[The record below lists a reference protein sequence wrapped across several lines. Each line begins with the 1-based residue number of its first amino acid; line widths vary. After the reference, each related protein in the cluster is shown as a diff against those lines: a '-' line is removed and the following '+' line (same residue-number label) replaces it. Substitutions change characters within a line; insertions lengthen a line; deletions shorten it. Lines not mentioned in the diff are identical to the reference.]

1 MGDKSIQQRLA
12 AVLAADVV
20 GYTRLMEQD
29 TEGTVAAWQSVRDSM
44 INPTVN
50 DHSGRIVKLTGDGF
64 LAEFP
69 TVHEAVNCGI
79 AMQEGFADCSLE
91 FRIGIN
97 LGDIIDDG
105 QDIYGEGVNVAA
117 RLEGL
122 AEPNGICI
130 SGSVYEQVRN
140 RIDAVYEDRGEQEVK
155 NVSAAVRVYAIRLG
169 DLAADLS
176 SVEQE
181 IANKPSIAVL
191 PFDNLSGD
199 PNQDF
204 IGDGLTEDIITGLSR
219 IRQFFVIARSSTFQY
234 KGTSPDLR
242 RVAKDLG
249 VRYVVEG
256 SVRQA
261 RDRVR
266 ITAQLIDGFTGNHLW
281 AERYDREFDDLFA
294 VQDEITLTI
303 VAQLEP
309 ELQRAEYDRIKAEP
323 PENLDAWELYHSGM
337 LHIFRRTKED
347 ILEGRELFEKAIE
360 RDPNFAGAYAGIAWT
375 YSQDAYMRS
384 TDKDREFALR
394 TAQQAVA
401 LDNRN
406 AFAYIALGQAHAS
419 NAQIAVAI
427 SDYEEAIR
435 INPSYALA
443 RSLLGS
449 CLSRSGKAE
458 EAIPHLEFAIRLS
471 PSDPG
476 IAAFY
481 ARLAAALL
489 YVGQNEAAVE
499 WGRKAV
505 QKNASWTG
513 RIPYTSALGH
523 LGREDEARAACSDLR
538 RNEPVITVEFVQQRV
553 LMPHQPYMDHLL
565 EGLRKAG
572 LA

>member
-1 MGDKSIQQRLA
+1 
-12 AVLAADVV
+12 V
-20 GYTRLMEQD
+20 
-29 TEGTVAAWQSVRDSM
+29 
-44 INPTVN
+44 
-50 DHSGRIVKLTGDGF
+50 
-64 LAEFP
+64 
-69 TVHEAVNCGI
+69 
-79 AMQEGFADCSLE
+79 
-91 FRIGIN
+91 
-97 LGDIIDDG
+97 
-105 QDIYGEGVNVAA
+105 
-117 RLEGL
+117 
-122 AEPNGICI
+122 
-130 SGSVYEQVRN
+130 
-140 RIDAVYEDRGEQEVK
+140 RGETGEEATYGD
-155 NVSAAVRVYAIRLG
+155 VSAVASLP
-169 DLAADLS
+169 D
-176 SVEQE
+176 
-181 IANKPSIAVL
+181 KPSIAVL
-191 PFDNLSGD
+191 PFNNLSGD
-199 PNQDF
+199 PDQDF

-219 IRQFFVIARSSTFQY
+219 IRQFFVIARNSTFQF

-242 RVAKDLG
+242 KVAKNLG

-266 ITAQLIDGFTGNHLW
+266 ITAQLIDGITGNHLW

-309 ELQRAEYDRIKAEP
+309 ELQRAEYDRIRAEP
-323 PENLDAWELYHSGM
+323 PENLDAWELYHSGL

-384 TDKDREFALR
+384 TDEDWEFALR
-394 TAQQAVA
+394 TAQRAVA

-406 AFAYIALGQAHAS
+406 AFAYVALGQAHAS
-419 NAQIAVAI
+419 NGQIAVAI

-449 CLSRSGKAE
+449 CLSRSGMAE
-458 EAIPHLEFAIRLS
+458 EAISHLEFAIRLS

-481 ARLAAALL
+481 ARLAAAHL
-489 YVGQNEAAVE
+489 YLGQNRAAVD
-499 WGRKAV
+499 WGRMAV
-505 QKNASWTG
+505 QKNATWTG

-523 LGREDEARAACSDLR
+523 LRREDEARAACSELR
-538 RNEPVITVEFVQQRV
+538 RNEPDITVEFVQQHV

-572 LA
+572 LPEE

>member
-1 MGDKSIQQRLA
+1 M
-12 AVLAADVV
+12 
-20 GYTRLMEQD
+20 
-29 TEGTVAAWQSVRDSM
+29 TEAS
-44 INPTVN
+44 
-50 DHSGRIVKLTGDGF
+50 RI
-64 LAEFP
+64 
-69 TVHEAVNCGI
+69 
-79 AMQEGFADCSLE
+79 E

-97 LGDIIDDG
+97 LGGVIV
-105 QDIYGEGVNVAA
+105 QDEDVYGDGVNVAA
-117 RLEGL
+117 RLESL
-122 AEPNGICI
+122 ADPGGVCV
-130 SGSVYEQVRN
+130 SGAVFEQVKGKL
-140 RIDAVYEDRGEQEVK
+140 DVDFQDMGAQEVK
-155 NVSAAVRVYAIRLG
+155 NISHPVSAFKVLIDG
-169 DLAADLS
+169 AAAFDKLPPPLPD
-176 SVEQE
+176 
-181 IANKPSIAVL
+181 KPSIAVL

-199 PNQDF
+199 PDQDF

-219 IRQFFVIARSSTFQY
+219 IRQFFVIARNSTFQY

-266 ITAQLIDGFTGNHLW
+266 ITAQLIDGFTGNNLW
-281 AERYDREFDDLFA
+281 AERYEREFDDLFA

-309 ELQRAEYDRIKAEP
+309 ELQRAEYDRIKTDP

-360 RDPNFAGAYAGIAWT
+360 RDPSFAGAYAGIAWT

-384 TDKDREFALR
+384 TDEDREFALR

-406 AFAYIALGQAHAS
+406 AFAYVALGQAHAS
-419 NAQIAVAI
+419 NGQIAVAI
-427 SDYEEAIR
+427 SDYKEAIR

-476 IAAFY
+476 IAMFY
-481 ARLAAALL
+481 ARLAAAHL
-489 YVGQNEAAVE
+489 YVGQNETAVE
-499 WGRKAV
+499 WGRRAV

-513 RIPYTSALGH
+513 RVPYTSALGH

-538 RNEPVITVEFVQQRV
+538 RNEPDITVEFVQQRV

-572 LA
+572 LPDE

>member
-29 TEGTVAAWQSVRDSM
+29 TEGTVAAWQSVRDGM